1 MADSA
6 VIVLIRYQL
15 PINFN
20 ELDIILK
27 SYCYDF
33 DDCKDRCLNVDGQNR
48 RFQNRRSQKGRRLKG
63 SYLLDYRIL
72 NKNVYDT

>member
-27 SYCYDF
+27 SYCYD
-33 DDCKDRCLNVDGQNR
+33 LMIV
-48 RFQNRRSQKGRRLKG
+48 
-63 SYLLDYRIL
+63 RIVAWM
-72 NKNVYDT
+72 KMVKIADSKIAVHKKADA